1 MELIKDFL
9 IIIGIFVC
17 MSLGIFFLLHS
28 GDAKKKTKQT
38 VQDTRD
44 SIQETNQQLDDVLE
58 QLQEMNAPLE
68 KAMKHRRFS
77 FQIGKIHHC
86 QLGFTVAAY
95 LEYLFFFFHL
105 SLLVCI
111 RKDTD

>member
-1 MELIKDFL
+1 MGEIMELIKDFL

-58 QLQEMNAPLE
+58 QLQENECSFRKSNEGSNVLL
-68 KAMKHRRFS
+68 MKKFYQKNNR
-77 FQIGKIHHC
+77 GMLTK
-86 QLGFTVAAY
+86 LKYY
-95 LEYLFFFFHL
+95 L
-105 SLLVCI
+105 
-111 RKDTD
+111 

>member
-1 MELIKDFL
+1 MGEIMELIKDFL

-38 VQDTRD
+38 VQ
-44 SIQETNQQLDDVLE
+44 QLDDVLE

-68 KAMKHRRFS
+68 KAMKAVRS
-77 FQIGKIHHC
+77 FNDK
-86 QLGFTVAAY
+86 V
-95 LEYLFFFFHL
+95 L
-105 SLLVCI
+105 S
-111 RKDTD
+111 KK

>member
-28 GDAKKKTKQT
+28 GDAKKKTRQT
-38 VQDTRD
+38 LQDTRE
-44 SIQETNQQLDDVLE
+44 SIQEIDDVLE

-68 KAMKHRRFS
+68 KAMKAVRS
-77 FQIGKIHHC
+77 FNDK
-86 QLGFTVAAY
+86 V
-95 LEYLFFFFHL
+95 L
-105 SLLVCI
+105 S
-111 RKDTD
+111 KK

>member
-1 MELIKDFL
+1 MGEIMELIKDFL

-17 MSLGIFFLLHS
+17 MSLGIHS

-68 KAMKHRRFS
+68 KAMKAVRS
-77 FQIGKIHHC
+77 FNEK
-86 QLGFTVAAY
+86 V
-95 LEYLFFFFHL
+95 L
-105 SLLVCI
+105 S
-111 RKDTD
+111 KK

>member
-1 MELIKDFL
+1 MGEIMELIKDFL

-38 VQDTRD
+38 VQDT

-68 KAMKHRRFS
+68 KAMKAVRS
-77 FQIGKIHHC
+77 FNEK
-86 QLGFTVAAY
+86 V
-95 LEYLFFFFHL
+95 L
-105 SLLVCI
+105 S
-111 RKDTD
+111 KK

>member
-38 VQDTRD
+38 IQDT
-44 SIQETNQQLDDVLE
+44 VF
-58 QLQEMNAPLE
+58 
-68 KAMKHRRFS
+68 KK
-77 FQIGKIHHC
+77 QINNSMM
-86 QLGFTVAAY
+86 F
-95 LEYLFFFFHL
+95 
-105 SLLVCI
+105 
-111 RKDTD
+111 

>member
-1 MELIKDFL
+1 MGEIMELIKDFL

-44 SIQETNQQLDDVLE
+44 SIQETNQQLDDE
-58 QLQEMNAPLE
+58 QLQGMNAPLE
-68 KAMKHRRFS
+68 KAMKAVRS
-77 FQIGKIHHC
+77 FNDK
-86 QLGFTVAAY
+86 V
-95 LEYLFFFFHL
+95 L
-105 SLLVCI
+105 S
-111 RKDTD
+111 KK

>member
-1 MELIKDFL
+1 MGEIMELIKDFL

-44 SIQETNQQLDDVLE
+44 SIQEAKFYQKNNRGMLTKL
-58 QLQEMNAPLE
+58 
-68 KAMKHRRFS
+68 KY
-77 FQIGKIHHC
+77 
-86 QLGFTVAAY
+86 Y
-95 LEYLFFFFHL
+95 L
-105 SLLVCI
+105 
-111 RKDTD
+111 

>member
-1 MELIKDFL
+1 MGEIMELIKDFL

-38 VQDTRD
+38 VQDTR
-44 SIQETNQQLDDVLE
+44 TNQQLDDVLE

-68 KAMKHRRFS
+68 KAMKAVRS
-77 FQIGKIHHC
+77 FNEK
-86 QLGFTVAAY
+86 V
-95 LEYLFFFFHL
+95 L
-105 SLLVCI
+105 S
-111 RKDTD
+111 KK

>member
-1 MELIKDFL
+1 MGEIMELIKDFL

-44 SIQETNQQLDDVLE
+44 SNQQLDDVLE

-68 KAMKHRRFS
+68 KAMKAVRS
-77 FQIGKIHHC
+77 FNEK
-86 QLGFTVAAY
+86 V
-95 LEYLFFFFHL
+95 L
-105 SLLVCI
+105 S
-111 RKDTD
+111 KK

>member
-1 MELIKDFL
+1 MGEIMELIKDFL

-44 SIQETNQQLDDVLE
+44 SIQEANHDVLE
-58 QLQEMNAPLE
+58 QLQGMNAPLE
-68 KAMKHRRFS
+68 KAMKAVRS
-77 FQIGKIHHC
+77 FNDK
-86 QLGFTVAAY
+86 V
-95 LEYLFFFFHL
+95 L
-105 SLLVCI
+105 S
-111 RKDTD
+111 KK